1 MRLTFPAMVLLAS
14 IACAEQIHGTGT
26 LYLYNGTDQR
36 ATVNL
41 DGRTRVNEVLRSRTG
56 KLVEDCIAGE
66 YQVSIAA
73 GEGFPALVVTEVVK
87 DRLTIINVDA
97 AGCFARADVAGM
109 YNKKKAPVRLLQ
121 LYRELV
127 ISIPDEIGVLPGRR
141 MPNRRPKNAFAFQ
154 RVAVVPCEVAEDDWT
169 VEDFLQKQR

>member
-1 MRLTFPAMVLLAS
+1 MRLTFLAMVSLAS
-14 IACAEQIHGTGT
+14 IACAEQIHGTGI
-26 LYLYNGTDQR
+26 LYLYNGTGQR

-41 DGRTRVNEVLRSRTG
+41 EGRTPVSEVLRPNTG
-56 KLVEDCIAGE
+56 KLVEDCVAGE
-66 YQVSIAA
+66 YQVTIAK
-73 GEGFPALVVTEVVK
+73 GEDFPALLVTEVVK

-109 YNKKKAPVRLLQ
+109 YSKRKAPVRLLH

-141 MPNRRPKNAFAFQ
+141 MPDRRPKNAFAFQ

-169 VEDFLQKQR
+169 VEDFLQRHR